1 MNVCCKINA
10 HVKYLHISCC
20 YCFLTLITFFSSV
33 KYEENASVSSLSSG
47 TTAHSSY
54 QKGRLDTEATQS
66 GTEKQMDLG
75 S

>member
-1 MNVCCKINA
+1 M
-10 HVKYLHISCC
+10 
-20 YCFLTLITFFSSV
+20 

-47 TTAHSSY
+47 ATAHSSY
-54 QKGRLDTEATQS
+54 QKSRLDTEATQS